1 MNIITINKGKG
12 KEDMKVRKII
22 ACILTFMV
30 IFMNVHT
37 NVFAVDVEKELINKD
52 SKDKRE
58 YAIVRNHNGKV
69 EILEGSYD
77 EKSHTYTFET
87 ERFSDYAIIY
97 KDTKEDNSDK
107 KNDEV
112 VDKDDKKKE
121 EVVNK
126 DESTSNNQETVKPTV
141 EKETK
146 KVKTGDKSNSIFYL
160 GLIGVSLL
168 GIYCLIMKK
177 FTH

>member
-22 ACILTFMV
+22 ASILTFMM
-30 IFMNVHT
+30 IFMNIPT
-37 NVFAVDVEKELINKD
+37 NVFAVDKEIIN
-52 SKDKRE
+52 
-58 YAIVRNHNGKV
+58 
-69 EILEGSYD
+69 
-77 EKSHTYTFET
+77 
-87 ERFSDYAIIY
+87 SDYAITY
-97 KDTKEDNSDK
+97 KDTKKDNSDK

-126 DESTSNNQETVKPTV
+126 DESTSNNQETVKT
-141 EKETK
+141 ETK
-146 KVKTGDKSNSIFYL
+146 KVKTGDNSNSIFYL

-168 GIYCLIMKK
+168 VIYCLVMKK
-177 FTH
+177 FIQ